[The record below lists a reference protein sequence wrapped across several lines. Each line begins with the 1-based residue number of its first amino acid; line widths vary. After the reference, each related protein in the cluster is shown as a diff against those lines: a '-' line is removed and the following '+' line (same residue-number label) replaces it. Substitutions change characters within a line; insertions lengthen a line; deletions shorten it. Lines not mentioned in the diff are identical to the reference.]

1 MNLALNMKF
10 EKINDL
16 CDQVFDYLHLTY
28 YDSESKIDNELNINS
43 IKNKFETFADKHF
56 KSAIK
61 EFENEIQYLKN
72 KSPRELVN
80 LEKISIEINQ
90 YLGYREDVSKNPV
103 PLEQPKNLS
112 NKGNKILSPHIGFN
126 KF

>member
-1 MNLALNMKF
+1 MNIALNIKF

-28 YDSESKIDNELNINS
+28 YDLESKIDNELNINS
-43 IKNKFETFADKHF
+43 IKSKFETFADKHF

-72 KSPRELVN
+72 KSPQELIN

-90 YLGYREDVSKNPV
+90 YFDQLIN
-103 PLEQPKNLS
+103 
-112 NKGNKILSPHIGFN
+112 F
-126 KF
+126 KFFDTEIIDKLKLKAKANINNI

>member
-1 MNLALNMKF
+1 MNIALNIKF

-28 YDSESKIDNELNINS
+28 YDLESKIDNELNINS

-90 YLGYREDVSKNPV
+90 YF
-103 PLEQPKNLS
+103 EQLINFKFFDTEIIDKLKLKAKENLS
-112 NKGNKILSPHIGFN
+112 NI
-126 KF
+126 

>member
-1 MNLALNMKF
+1 MQSNTMNLALNMKF

-28 YDSESKIDNELNINS
+28 YDLESKIDNELNINS

-90 YLGYREDVSKNPV
+90 YFDQLIN
-103 PLEQPKNLS
+103 
-112 NKGNKILSPHIGFN
+112 F
-126 KF
+126 KFFDTEIIDKLKLKAKANINNI

>member
-28 YDSESKIDNELNINS
+28 YDLESKIDNELNINS

-90 YLGYREDVSKNPV
+90 YFDQLIN
-103 PLEQPKNLS
+103 
-112 NKGNKILSPHIGFN
+112 F
-126 KF
+126 KFFDTEIIDKLKLKAKANINSI

>member
-1 MNLALNMKF
+1 MQSNTMNIALNMKF

-28 YDSESKIDNELNINS
+28 YDLESKINNELNMNS
-43 IKNKFETFADKHF
+43 IKSKFETFADKHF

-72 KSPRELVN
+72 KSPQELIN

-90 YLGYREDVSKNPV
+90 YFDQLIN
-103 PLEQPKNLS
+103 
-112 NKGNKILSPHIGFN
+112 F
-126 KF
+126 KFFDTEIIDKLKLKAKANINNI